1 MTAAGARSAV
11 TGGGP
16 MPTTIPEP
24 CVALVTDRRVS
35 GGLDAL
41 LAAVEAAVAG
51 GVRLVQM
58 REKDLPD
65 AEQLVLAR
73 RLREITAGRA
83 LLFVNDSVSIAQAA
97 GADGVQLA
105 ERSRTVASAR
115 DAMAVDAQGRGRL
128 LVGRSV
134 HDLAGATEAA
144 EQGADLLVVGAVFE
158 SATHPGQPAVG
169 PGLVEQVAGAVS
181 LPVLGIGGITTAN
194 AADVITAG
202 AAGVAVV
209 TAVLAA
215 DDPQD
220 AARALCDSVQHAWAA
235 RSSG

>member
-1 MTAAGARSAV
+1 M
-11 TGGGP
+11 
-16 MPTTIPEP
+16 
-24 CVALVTDRRVS
+24 VTDRRVS
-35 GGLDAL
+35 GSIDAL

-51 GVRLVQM
+51 GVSLVQM

-73 RLREITAGRA
+73 RLRELTAGRA

-115 DAMAVDAQGRGRL
+115 DAIAPDVIEGRRL

-158 SATHPGQPAVG
+158 TATHPGQPAVG
-169 PGLVEQVAGAVS
+169 TGLVEQIAGAVS
-181 LPVLGIGGITTAN
+181 LPLLGIGGITAAN
-194 AADVITAG
+194 APGVIAAG
-202 AAGVAVV
+202 ATGVAVV
-209 TAVLAA
+209 SCVLAA
-215 DDPQD
+215 DDPQE
-220 AARALCDSVQHAWAA
+220 AARALCESVQAAWAA
-235 RSSG
+235 RSRV

>member
-1 MTAAGARSAV
+1 MSAATSSRPV
-11 TGGGP
+11 P
-16 MPTTIPEP
+16 VPTKLPVP

-35 GGLDAL
+35 GSVDAL

-51 GVRLVQM
+51 GVSLVQM
-58 REKDLPD
+58 REKDLPE

-73 RLREITAGRA
+73 RLRELTAGRA

-115 DAMAVDAQGRGRL
+115 DATALDALGRGRL

-158 SATHPGQPAVG
+158 TATHPGQPAVG
-169 PGLVEQVAGAVS
+169 TGLVEQIASAVS
-181 LPVLGIGGITTAN
+181 VPVLGIGGITAAN
-194 AADVITAG
+194 AADVIVAG

-209 TAVLAA
+209 TGVLAA
-215 DDPQD
+215 GDPRD
-220 AARALCDSVQHAWAA
+220 AARAICDAVQHAWAA
-235 RSSG
+235 RSRG

>member
-1 MTAAGARSAV
+1 
-11 TGGGP
+11 
-16 MPTTIPEP
+16 MPATVLAP

-35 GGLDAL
+35 GSLDAL

-51 GVRLVQM
+51 GVSLVQM

-65 AEQLVLAR
+65 AEQLALAR
-73 RLREITAGRA
+73 RLRDLTSGRA

-105 ERSRTVASAR
+105 ERSRTVASALDAIAP
-115 DAMAVDAQGRGRL
+115 DAMGGRRL

-158 SATHPGQPAVG
+158 TATHPGQPAAG
-169 PGLVEQVAGAVS
+169 TGLVEQLAGAVR
-181 LPVLGIGGITTAN
+181 LPVLGIGGITASN
-194 AADVITAG
+194 ASGVIAAG
-202 AAGVAVV
+202 GAGVAVV
-209 TAVLAA
+209 AGVLAA
-215 DDPQD
+215 DDPNA
-220 AARALCDSVQHAWAA
+220 AARSLCDAVQRAWAA
-235 RSSG
+235 RSHG

>member
-1 MTAAGARSAV
+1 
-11 TGGGP
+11 
-16 MPTTIPEP
+16 MPTKLPVP

-35 GGLDAL
+35 GSVDAL

-51 GVRLVQM
+51 GVSLVQM

-73 RLREITAGRA
+73 RLRELTAGRA
-83 LLFVNDSVSIAQAA
+83 LLFVNDSVSIALAA

-115 DAMAVDAQGRGRL
+115 DAMGGRRL

-158 SATHPGQPAVG
+158 TATHPGQPAMG
-169 PGLVEQVAGAVS
+169 TGLVEQIAGAVS
-181 LPVLGIGGITTAN
+181 LPVLGIGGITAAN
-194 AADVITAG
+194 APVVIAAG

-209 TAVLAA
+209 AGVLAA
-215 DDPQD
+215 DDPRD
-220 AARALCDSVQHAWAA
+220 AAGAIRDAVQHAWAA
-235 RSSG
+235 RSRA

>member
-1 MTAAGARSAV
+1 
-11 TGGGP
+11 
-16 MPTTIPEP
+16 MPATVPEP
-24 CVALVTDRRVS
+24 CVALVTDRRVT
-35 GGLDAL
+35 GGIDAL

-51 GVRLVQM
+51 GVSLVQM

-65 AEQLVLAR
+65 AEQLALAR
-73 RLREITAGRA
+73 RLRDLTSGRA

-115 DAMAVDAQGRGRL
+115 DAIGGSRL

-144 EQGADLLVVGAVFE
+144 EQGADLLVAGAVFE
-158 SATHPGQPAVG
+158 TATHPGQPAAG
-169 PGLVEQVAGAVS
+169 TGLVAQIAGAVGV
-181 LPVLGIGGITTAN
+181 PVLCIGGITASN
-194 AADVITAG
+194 APDVIAAG

-209 TAVLAA
+209 AGVLAA
-215 DDPQD
+215 DDPNA
-220 AARALCDSVQHAWAA
+220 AARSLCDAVQEAWAA
-235 RSSG
+235 RSRG

>member
-1 MTAAGARSAV
+1 
-11 TGGGP
+11 

-24 CVALVTDRRVS
+24 CIALVTDRRVS

-65 AEQLVLAR
+65 AEQLALAR
-73 RLREITAGRA
+73 RLRELTSGRA

-105 ERSRTVASAR
+105 ERSRTVASAL
-115 DAMAVDAQGRGRL
+115 DAMGGRRL

-144 EQGADLLVVGAVFE
+144 AQGADLLVAGAVFE
-158 SATHPGQPAVG
+158 TATHPGQPASG
-169 PGLVEQVAGAVS
+169 TGLVEQIAGAVS
-181 LPVLGIGGITTAN
+181 LPVLGIGGITASN
-194 AADVITAG
+194 ASEVIDAG
-202 AAGVAVV
+202 GAGVAVV
-209 TAVLAA
+209 AAVLAA
-215 DDPQD
+215 DDPHA
-220 AARALCDSVQHAWAA
+220 AARSLCDAVGAAWAA
-235 RSSG
+235 RSHG

>member
-1 MTAAGARSAV
+1 MSAAGVRSAA
-11 TGGGP
+11 TSSEP
-16 MPTTIPEP
+16 MPATVPEP

-41 LAAVEAAVAG
+41 LGAVEAAVAG
-51 GVRLVQM
+51 GLRLVQM

-73 RLREITAGRA
+73 RLRELTSGRA

-105 ERSRTVASAR
+105 ERSRTVAAAL
-115 DAMAVDAQGRGRL
+115 DAMAPDVIEGRRL

-144 EQGADLLVVGAVFE
+144 EQGADLLVAGAVFE
-158 SATHPGQPAVG
+158 TATHRGQPAAG
-169 PGLVEQVAGAVS
+169 TGLVAQIAEAVGI
-181 LPVLGIGGITTAN
+181 PVLGIGGITASN
-194 AADVITAG
+194 APDVIAAG

-209 TAVLAA
+209 AGVLAA
-215 DDPQD
+215 DDPNA
-220 AARALCDSVQHAWAA
+220 AARSLCDAVQEAWAA
-235 RSSG
+235 RSRG

>member
-1 MTAAGARSAV
+1 MSAATSSRPIPV
-11 TGGGP
+11 
-16 MPTTIPEP
+16 PTKLPAP

-35 GGLDAL
+35 GSIDAL
-41 LAAVEAAVAG
+41 LAAVEAAVDG
-51 GVRLVQM
+51 GVSLVQM

-73 RLREITAGRA
+73 RLRELTAGRA

-105 ERSRTVASAR
+105 ERSRTVASAL
-115 DAMAVDAQGRGRL
+115 DAIGGSRL

-158 SATHPGQPAVG
+158 TATHPGQPAVG
-169 PGLVEQVAGAVS
+169 TGLVEQIAGAVS
-181 LPVLGIGGITTAN
+181 LPLLGIGGITAAN
-194 AADVITAG
+194 APGVIAAG

-209 TAVLAA
+209 TGVLAA
-215 DDPQD
+215 GDPQA

-235 RSSG
+235 RSRG

>member
-1 MTAAGARSAV
+1 MSAATSSRPV
-11 TGGGP
+11 P
-16 MPTTIPEP
+16 VPTRIPAP

-35 GGLDAL
+35 GSLDAL

-51 GVRLVQM
+51 GVSLVQM

-65 AEQLVLAR
+65 AEQLALAR
-73 RLREITAGRA
+73 RLRDLTSGRA

-115 DAMAVDAQGRGRL
+115 DAIGGSRL

-144 EQGADLLVVGAVFE
+144 EQGADLLVVGTVFE
-158 SATHPGQPAVG
+158 TATHPGQPAVG
-169 PGLVEQVAGAVS
+169 TGLVEQIAGAVS
-181 LPVLGIGGITTAN
+181 LPLLGIGGITAAN
-194 AADVITAG
+194 AADVIAAG
-202 AAGVAVV
+202 ATGVAVV
-209 TAVLAA
+209 SCVLAA
-215 DDPQD
+215 DDPQE
-220 AARALCDSVQHAWAA
+220 AARALCKSVQQAWAA
-235 RSSG
+235 RSRV

>member
-1 MTAAGARSAV
+1 MSAATSSRPIPV
-11 TGGGP
+11 
-16 MPTTIPEP
+16 PTKLPAP

-35 GGLDAL
+35 GSIDAL

-51 GVRLVQM
+51 GVSLVQM

-73 RLREITAGRA
+73 RLRELTAGRA

-115 DAMAVDAQGRGRL
+115 DAIGDSQL

-144 EQGADLLVVGAVFE
+144 EQGADLLVVGTVFE
-158 SATHPGQPAVG
+158 TATHPGQPAVG
-169 PGLVEQVAGAVS
+169 TGLVEQIAGAVS
-181 LPVLGIGGITTAN
+181 LPLLGIGGITAAN
-194 AADVITAG
+194 AADVIAAG
-202 AAGVAVV
+202 ATGVAVV
-209 TAVLAA
+209 SCVLAA
-215 DDPQD
+215 DDPQE
-220 AARALCDSVQHAWAA
+220 AARALCKSVQQAWAA
-235 RSSG
+235 RSRV

>member
-1 MTAAGARSAV
+1 MSAATSSRPVPVPATVLA
-11 TGGGP
+11 
-16 MPTTIPEP
+16 P

-35 GGLDAL
+35 GSVDAL

-51 GVRLVQM
+51 GVSLVQM

-73 RLREITAGRA
+73 RLRELTAGRA
-83 LLFVNDSVSIAQAA
+83 LLFVNDSVSIALAA

-115 DAMAVDAQGRGRL
+115 DATALDALGRGRL

-158 SATHPGQPAVG
+158 TATHPGQPAMG
-169 PGLVEQVAGAVS
+169 TGLVEQIASAVS
-181 LPVLGIGGITTAN
+181 VPVLGIGGITAAN
-194 AADVITAG
+194 AADVIVAG

-209 TAVLAA
+209 TGVLAA
-215 DDPQD
+215 GDPQD
-220 AARALCDSVQHAWAA
+220 AARAICDAVQHAWAA
-235 RSSG
+235 RSRG

>member
-1 MTAAGARSAV
+1 MSAATSSRPV
-11 TGGGP
+11 P
-16 MPTTIPEP
+16 VPTKLPVP

-35 GGLDAL
+35 GSIEGL

-51 GVRLVQM
+51 GVSLVQM

-73 RLREITAGRA
+73 RLRELTAGRA

-115 DAMAVDAQGRGRL
+115 DAMGACEHRL

-144 EQGADLLVVGAVFE
+144 EQ
-158 SATHPGQPAVG
+158 
-169 PGLVEQVAGAVS
+169 
-181 LPVLGIGGITTAN
+181 
-194 AADVITAG
+194 
-202 AAGVAVV
+202 
-209 TAVLAA
+209 
-215 DDPQD
+215 
-220 AARALCDSVQHAWAA
+220 
-235 RSSG
+235 

>member
-1 MTAAGARSAV
+1 
-11 TGGGP
+11 
-16 MPTTIPEP
+16 MPATIPVP

-35 GGLDAL
+35 GSLDAL
-41 LAAVEAAVAG
+41 LTAVAAAVAG
-51 GVRLVQM
+51 GVGLVQM

-73 RLREITAGRA
+73 RLRELTAGRA

-115 DAMAVDAQGRGRL
+115 DAMGLDVGGRGRL
-128 LVGRSV
+128 IVGRSV

-144 EQGADLLVVGAVFE
+144 AQGADVLVVGAVFE

-169 PGLVEQVAGAVS
+169 AGLVEQIAGAVS
-181 LPVLGIGGITTAN
+181 LPVLGIGGITAAN
-194 AADVITAG
+194 AADVIAAG

-209 TAVLAA
+209 SGLLAA
-215 DDPQD
+215 RDPHD

-235 RSSG
+235 RSGG

>member
-1 MTAAGARSAV
+1 
-11 TGGGP
+11 
-16 MPTTIPEP
+16 MPTKLLAP

-35 GGLDAL
+35 GGVDAL

-51 GVRLVQM
+51 GVSLVQM

-73 RLREITAGRA
+73 RLRELTAGRA

-115 DAMAVDAQGRGRL
+115 DATALDALGRGRL

-158 SATHPGQPAVG
+158 TATHPGQPAVG
-169 PGLVEQVAGAVS
+169 TGLVEQIASAVS
-181 LPVLGIGGITTAN
+181 VPVLGIGGITAAN
-194 AADVITAG
+194 AADVIVAG

-209 TAVLAA
+209 TGVLAA
-215 DDPQD
+215 GDPQD
-220 AARALCDSVQHAWAA
+220 AARAICDAVQHAWAA
-235 RSSG
+235 RSRG